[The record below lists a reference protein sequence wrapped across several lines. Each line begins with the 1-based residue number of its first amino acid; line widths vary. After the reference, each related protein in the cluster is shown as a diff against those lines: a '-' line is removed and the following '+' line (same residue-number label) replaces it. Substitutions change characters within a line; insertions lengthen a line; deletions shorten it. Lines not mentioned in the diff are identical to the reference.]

1 MPTSVESTTPTRIGE
16 REFIALMA
24 MTMALQA
31 LCIDAMLPALGEIA
45 RDLHVADPN
54 SRQLVVGVFLFA
66 AGFGSLLPGFLADR
80 YGRRPVL
87 FVSFGAYVLF
97 ALACALVQDF
107 NTLLVL
113 RALHAVSSAGLSV
126 LPGAIIRD
134 RLSGDRMAR
143 MMSVI
148 SVVFMIVPM
157 IAPSYGQAVLIV
169 AGWRWIFGG
178 MALMGLLI
186 GLWAWWRLPETLNP
200 DYRQPIALGTIARNM
215 ATAATDRSAMGYV
228 VGGAMLTGALFG
240 YINSSQQL
248 IGEHFGAGPNFPLLF
263 ALMAGGMAFANFFNS
278 RIVERFG
285 ARRVSH
291 AALLSFI
298 VISALQVVQAHSG
311 HEQLWQFILLMG
323 ANICLMGF
331 IGANFGSIA
340 LQPFARTAG
349 AASSFQAF
357 LRMATGSLLGSM
369 IGLAYDNSARPLA
382 IALLGCGLMTLALV
396 LFSERGVLFRRLTP
410 PGAPR
415 PVHDLDLI

>member
-1 MPTSVESTTPTRIGE
+1 MPQTADSTAPTRIGE

-24 MTMALQA
+24 MMMALQA
-31 LCIDAMLPALGEIA
+31 LCIDAMLPALGVIA
-45 RDLHVADPN
+45 RDLAVADPN

-66 AGFGSLLPGFLADR
+66 AGFGALVPGALADR

-87 FVSFGAYVLF
+87 LACFAAYVLF
-97 ALACALVQDF
+97 ALACALVTDF
-107 NTLLVL
+107 TTLLVL
-113 RALHAVSSAGLSV
+113 RALHAIASAGLSV

-134 RLSGDRMAR
+134 RFGGDRMAR

-148 SVVFMIVPM
+148 TVVFMVVPM
-157 IAPSYGQAVLIV
+157 IAPSYGQAVLLV

-178 MALMGLLI
+178 MAVMGLVV
-186 GLWAWWRLPETLNP
+186 GLWTFLRLPETLHP
-200 DYRQPIALGTIARNM
+200 EYRQPIAARTIASNM
-215 ATAATDRSAMGYV
+215 AQAATDRAAMGYV
-228 VGGAMLTGALFG
+228 VGGALLSAALFG

-248 IGEHFGAGPNFPLLF
+248 IGEHFGAGESFPLLF

-291 AALLSFI
+291 AALLAYI
-298 VISALQVVQAHSG
+298 ATGTMQVIQAHRPG
-311 HEQLWQFILLMG
+311 ETLWQFIPLMG
-323 ANICLMGF
+323 LNICLMGF

-357 LRMATGSLLGSM
+357 LRMALGSLLGGL
-369 IGLAYDNSARPLA
+369 IGHAYDGSARPLA
-382 IALLGCGLMTLALV
+382 WALLASGTTALALV
-396 LFSERGVLFRRLTP
+396 LFSEKGVLFRRLNP
-410 PGAPR
+410 PGAQR
-415 PVHDLDLI
+415 PLPEPDVI